1 LNTATAQ
8 GLRFSW
14 QAGALVHCPWD
25 ATTFAVAD
33 RLLLL
38 RRSLLL
44 ARKKL
49 VERESVGDYDIHFL
63 CNQYW
68 RDAKP

>member
-1 LNTATAQ
+1 
-8 GLRFSW
+8 
-14 QAGALVHCPWD
+14 
-25 ATTFAVAD
+25 
-33 RLLLL
+33 L